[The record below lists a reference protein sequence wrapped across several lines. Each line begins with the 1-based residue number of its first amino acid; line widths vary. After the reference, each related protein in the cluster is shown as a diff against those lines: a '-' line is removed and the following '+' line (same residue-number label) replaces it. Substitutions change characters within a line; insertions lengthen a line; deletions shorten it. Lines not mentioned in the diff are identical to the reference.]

1 METKIPRLQ
10 GVIRRKVNEHK
21 ASRTEQVV
29 VGLMHGSF
37 LALVYPAE
45 YKLFKEK
52 TMPIWCYAFL
62 DYIYT

>member
-1 METKIPRLQ
+1 
-10 GVIRRKVNEHK
+10 
-21 ASRTEQVV
+21 
-29 VGLMHGSF
+29 MHGSF

-62 DYIYT
+62 DYIYTWRILCPSVKLMFQALRIPLLFV